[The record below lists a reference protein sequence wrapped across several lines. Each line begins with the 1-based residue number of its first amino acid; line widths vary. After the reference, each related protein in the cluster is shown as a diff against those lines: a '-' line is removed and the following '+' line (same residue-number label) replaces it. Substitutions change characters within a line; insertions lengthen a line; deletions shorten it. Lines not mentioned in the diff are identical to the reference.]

1 MLKMTMCNGT
11 DGLSNLLDRSLS
23 NC

>member
-1 MLKMTMCNGT
+1 MIKMMCHGT
-11 DGLSNLLDRSLS
+11 DGLSSLLDRSLS

>member
-1 MLKMTMCNGT
+1 MLKMMCYGT
-11 DGLSNLLDRSLS
+11 DGLSSLLDRSLS

>member
-1 MLKMTMCNGT
+1 MLKMMCNGT
-11 DGLSNLLDRSLS
+11 DGLSSLLDRSLS

>member
-11 DGLSNLLDRSLS
+11 DGLSSLLDRSLS

>member
-1 MLKMTMCNGT
+1 MLKVMCNGT
-11 DGLSNLLDRSLS
+11 DGLSSLLDRSLS

>member
-1 MLKMTMCNGT
+1 MLKMMGNGT
-11 DGLSNLLDRSLS
+11 DGLSSLLDRSLS